1 MHQLSPPTISK
12 PDSETTSSH
21 KPYPTAAS
29 SLTMNSKYHIP
40 ITSNTLFLGSLQA
53 HCMKKPIL
61 GGGYSSALGT
71 TDLGLPKIVI
81 EYD

>member
-1 MHQLSPPTISK
+1 
-12 PDSETTSSH
+12 
-21 KPYPTAAS
+21 
-29 SLTMNSKYHIP
+29 MNSKYHIH
-40 ITSNTLFLGSLQA
+40 ITSHTLFLGSLQA

-61 GGGYSSALGT
+61 GGYSSALGT